1 MEISIEKLIIG
12 VALVAVGIASFLGA
26 IDVLDFTNIWRLW
39 PLAFIVIGLASE
51 AEALRKRRSDGG
63 WILIA
68 FGVWMLAATRGI
80 LGLTYGSALP
90 LAVVVAGVFLVLH
103 AVFDLPVAEEKENE
117 NDC

>member
-1 MEISIEKLIIG
+1 MEISVEKLIIG
-12 VALVAVGIASFLGA
+12 LALVAVGVASFLGA

-51 AEALRKRRSDGG
+51 VEALRKRKSDGG

-68 FGVWMLAATRGI
+68 IGVWLLASTRGI
-80 LGLTYGSALP
+80 LGLTYRTAFP
-90 LAVVVAGVFLVLH
+90 LAVVIAGAFLVLH
-103 AVFDLPVAEEKENE
+103 AIFDAPVAEEKEKE